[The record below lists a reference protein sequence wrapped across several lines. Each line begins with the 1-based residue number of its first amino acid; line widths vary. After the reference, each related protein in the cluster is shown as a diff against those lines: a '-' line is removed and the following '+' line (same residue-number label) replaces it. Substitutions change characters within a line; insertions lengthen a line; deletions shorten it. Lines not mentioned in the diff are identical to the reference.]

1 MNFSLMV
8 PDEIKNWVK
17 LFQLRWKFPGRRI
30 YTPYIGAGVQLGHEC
45 LVSRDVEIAP
55 GVEIGDYSYVNAG
68 TVIASGKIGKF
79 CSIGYFCQIGMPDH
93 PLEYVSTSPRTY
105 GSRNVFG
112 VPAFWDD
119 FRQIPVIEND
129 VWIGSEALIMQGVHI
144 GTGAVIA
151 AAAVVTKDVE
161 PYTIV
166 AGVPAKPVRKR
177 FDDATIELL
186 LQLRW
191 WDMPLHELFTLKDLF
206 FSRDKARFR
215 LEEVIQLR
223 SGGVKN

>member
-1 MNFSLMV
+1 MKLSLMI
-8 PDEIKNWVK
+8 PDEVKNWVK
-17 LFQLRWKFPGRRI
+17 LIQLRRKFPDRRI
-30 YTPYIGAGVQLGHEC
+30 YTPYIGKGVRLGVEC
-45 LVSRDVEIAP
+45 LVSRGVEIAA
-55 GVEIGDYSYVNAG
+55 GVEIGDYSYVNVG

-119 FRQIPVIEND
+119 YHQIPIIEND
-129 VWIGSEALIMQGVHI
+129 VWIGSKALLMQGVHI
-144 GTGAVIA
+144 GNGAVIA
-151 AAAVVTKDVE
+151 AAAVVTKDVD

-177 FDDATIELL
+177 FDDATIEHL

-191 WDMPLHELFTLKDLF
+191 WDMPLHELHTLKDLF
-206 FSRDKARFR
+206 LSQDQARFR
-215 LEEVIQLR
+215 MEEVMQFR
-223 SGGVKN
+223 SSEIKN